1 MRAMQ
6 RMGRRR
12 SARLL
17 RMALDTHAPHTRHE
31 VLKPPPPFLG
41 VNAFD
46 ADPALHEA
54 LAREGVAWGVDR
66 ARSLG
71 ALTLSEEAD
80 AHRRRAQ
87 RNVPQLHQH
96 DRFGHR
102 VDAVEYDPS
111 MLWLLRPGVRRR
123 P

>member
-1 MRAMQ
+1 
-6 RMGRRR
+6 
-12 SARLL
+12 
-17 RMALDTHAPHTRHE
+17 MALETRPPHTTHG
-31 VLKPPPPFLG
+31 VLNQPPPFLG

-46 ADPALHEA
+46 ADPALQEA
-54 LAREGVAWGVDR
+54 LAREGGAWGVDR
-66 ARSLG
+66 ARELG

-111 MLWLLRPGVRRR
+111 MLWLRGQATQGGPPGL